1 MTQIVSQKINLLI
14 EPFKIYFFDVLVEIY
29 GFEYEWN
36 LPFDQVVSSW
46 IIASGLT
53 YYYYIILIL

>member
-1 MTQIVSQKINLLI
+1 MTHIVSQKINLLI

-36 LPFDQVVSSW
+36 LLFDRVVSSL

-53 YYYYIILIL
+53 